1 MSTSSDRRKDET
13 MKRYLGVDLHR
24 NCFTVCT
31 LREDGKSELK
41 KWSIHSL
48 GDFAQFVSATDAV
61 AVEATGNARH
71 FCQALKER
79 GCRLVVVNPHQFQV
93 ISRSVKKTDA
103 HDAKTLAEFLAKDML
118 PEVRLKEDLPA
129 EMASL
134 LQTRDKLVKLR
145 TVLKNKINNLL
156 SARGILLP
164 KESLSTEKGLEQV
177 LSANVGELPRVEL
190 MVLVEQIRHLNQGI
204 TKLEA
209 AIKKQGPKL
218 PGYENLKSIKGIGD
232 IGGSTLLSA
241 IGDIDNFANEGKL
254 AAYFGIVPRVANSNE
269 TERSGRIT
277 KRGNKLARTA
287 LVQCAL
293 IAMRYSPYLANYYAR
308 IKAARGTGK
317 AIIALARKFLGIIY
331 KTLKNGWVFEDFPR
345 FVLAP
350 ARA

>member
-1 MSTSSDRRKDET
+1 

-31 LREDGKSELK
+31 LGEDGQSELR

-48 GDFAQFVSATDAV
+48 GDFAQVVQVDDDV
-61 AVEATGNARH
+61 AVEATGNSRH
-71 FCQALKER
+71 FCRALKER
-79 GCRLVVVNPHQFQV
+79 GCRVVVVNPHQFQV

-103 HDAKTLAEFLAKDML
+103 NDAKALAEFLAKDML
-118 PEVRLKEDLPA
+118 PAVRMKEDLPA
-129 EMASL
+129 EIASL

-145 TVLKNKINNLL
+145 TTLKNKINNLL
-156 SARGILLP
+156 AARGILLA
-164 KESLSTEKGLEQV
+164 KESLSSEKGLELALQ
-177 LSANVGELPRVEL
+177 ADVGELAKVEL
-190 MVLVEQIRHLNQGI
+190 GVLSEQIRHLNQSI
-204 TKLEA
+204 AKLEA

-232 IGGSTLLSA
+232 IGGSTLLST
-241 IGDIDNFANEGKL
+241 IGDINDFADEGKL
-254 AAYFGIVPRVANSNE
+254 AAYFGIVPRVSNSNK

-277 KRGNKLARTA
+277 KRGNKLGRTA

-293 IAMRYSPYLANYYAR
+293 IAMRYSPYLASYYAR

-331 KTLKNGWVFEDFPR
+331 KTLKNGWIFEDFPA

-350 ARA
+350 AAG